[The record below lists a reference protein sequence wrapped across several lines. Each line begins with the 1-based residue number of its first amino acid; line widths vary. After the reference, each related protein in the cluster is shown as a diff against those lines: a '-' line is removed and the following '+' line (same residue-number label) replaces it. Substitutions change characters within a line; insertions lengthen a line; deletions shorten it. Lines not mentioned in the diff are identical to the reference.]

1 MCISSLHPDTSI
13 RPISS
18 VFTPRDVVAAVSAS
32 LSALGSLGA
41 STSSTALDVDA
52 DNKIEI
58 EIELCEV
65 TRAGFEAAGARAK
78 AEWDAV
84 HWRHEEEQRDLME
97 DKDVDANNVKGTGVW
112 ELWTKCV

>member
-1 MCISSLHPDTSI
+1 MFVPIRHPDTSI

-32 LSALGSLGA
+32 LSTLGSLGSSA
-41 STSSTALDVDA
+41 TSNTSDVDA
-52 DNKIEI
+52 DNAM

-65 TRAGFEAAGARAK
+65 TRAGFEAAGALAK

-84 HWRHEEEQRDLME
+84 HRRHEGEQRDPME
-97 DKDVDANNVKGTGVW
+97 DEDVDAKSVKGTGVW

>member
-1 MCISSLHPDTSI
+1 MFVPIRHPDTSI

-41 STSSTALDVDA
+41 STSLDVDA
-52 DNKIEI
+52 DNEIKI

-84 HWRHEEEQRDLME
+84 HRRHEEERRDLME
-97 DKDVDANNVKGTGVW
+97 DEDVDANNVKGTGVW

>member
-1 MCISSLHPDTSI
+1 MFVPIRHPDTSI

-32 LSALGSLGA
+32 LGA
-41 STSSTALDVDA
+41 STSLDVDA
-52 DNKIEI
+52 DNEIKI

-97 DKDVDANNVKGTGVW
+97 DEDVDAKSVKGTGVW